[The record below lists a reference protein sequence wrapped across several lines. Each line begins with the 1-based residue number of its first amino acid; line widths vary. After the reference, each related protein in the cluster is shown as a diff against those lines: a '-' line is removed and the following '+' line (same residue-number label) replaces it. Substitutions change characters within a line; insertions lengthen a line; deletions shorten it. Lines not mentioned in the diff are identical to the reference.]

1 MISDELN
8 KAKDFNRN
16 DNGDVEL
23 TIDNVGLA
31 ETVYNLFYINST
43 LENDFTELEEKYS
56 EENLKKVCTRINAEN
71 STHLTNE
78 DKDIICECIYKKCP
92 NINLLKEELE
102 KDSYPLI
109 ELIRKAQNNNGVSTK
124 KNNYSFAT
132 KFCHYACYY
141 LYKNEDEKKRDLY
154 PIYDSILSD
163 YVKKSPEYK
172 LSTDTDINKYED
184 YVKIIDKIISGKGIS
199 RNGFDHL
206 IWLTN
211 RKPSKTE

>member
-1 MISDELN
+1 MISDELK

-16 DNGDVEL
+16 DNGAVEL
-23 TIDNVGLA
+23 TIDNVVLA
-31 ETVYNLFYINST
+31 ETVYSLFYINST
-43 LENDFTELEEKYS
+43 LENDFDDLAENYTED
-56 EENLKKVCTRINAEN
+56 NLKKVCTRINAEN

-92 NINLLKEELE
+92 NINLLKEELK

-109 ELIRKAQNNNGVSTK
+109 ESIRKAQNNNGVSTK

-141 LYKNEDEKKRDLY
+141 LFNDDTNRDLY

-163 YVKKSPEYK
+163 YVKKSHEYK

-211 RKPSKTE
+211 RKPSKAE